1 MSDSFQALARHLA
14 LAVGPLARDFRDAES
29 FRLLMWRLGWDVQG
43 IPPSYAAIADA
54 AAGLVAAADALADDA
69 GAEQV
74 LEVVAAAGEVYRA
87 VGALTVAP
95 TGMDPAALP
104 LLARNLFEYLLA
116 DYLNLQAPK
125 AFSVL
130 ELLGVIR
137 FEAVEAAG
145 SRPAFLRTRFEWE
158 RLPAALS
165 DPASIPATVLGWG
178 TADFD
183 FAKVAELLGELTLAL
198 GLPSSVD
205 RIGTDFADAVQG
217 QATGEPA
224 APLRLGLSVPFFDL
238 PIGGQYAD
246 VGLLLTELPAEGSA
260 RPGLLL
266 VPLLPDGVAVEVELD
281 SRWTFALRA
290 GTDLAT
296 QLGVVVRP
304 GEVALRYPFAPGH
317 PPPSAAYGFSL
328 TFTPETPA
336 VLLGQPDG
344 IRVELA
350 GATLSL
356 GITAHGSTVEVT
368 LAAEPHGLA
377 LVLSGAGLDS
387 FLGQLLGDSET
398 RVELPIGVSWNSR
411 TGLDFR
417 AGAGLELSFEPQL
430 DLGVLRFDRIDL
442 GVSLKAGGG
451 TAPQL
456 DLRGAVALSGAL
468 GPVRYAVDRLGV
480 HLPVTF
486 EPGNAGP
493 FDLDFGMLWPRGI
506 ALSVD
511 AGAVVGGGFLFFD
524 PEKGQYAGGL
534 HLEFEKITL
543 NAVGL
548 LTTHLPDGSRG
559 WSLLVIVQASGF
571 TPIQLG
577 FGFSLTGIGGLL
589 GINRTVSVD
598 VLRAGLRNRTL
609 DSILFSPDDPTPR
622 APQIISTLQSVFPP
636 ATNQYVFGPMAQ
648 ISWGAPLPLLTIELA
663 LILELPAPVRL
674 ILLGRVRAAL
684 PDPDFAIVE
693 INLDVIGVIDFDRS
707 ELSVD
712 ATLFDSRIGQFALSG
727 DMAARVNWGAR
738 PEFALS
744 VGGFHPA
751 YKPPPGF
758 PALRRLAL
766 ALSTGDNPKL
776 RMELYLALT
785 ANTVQAG
792 ARLELYVGVGGFS
805 LEGSLGFDA
814 LIQFSPFRLLAEIRA
829 HLALKRGSRTL
840 MGLDIEVNLTG
851 PGPWVLW
858 GKAKFKIFFF
868 TISLPFRARFGRD
881 EDVPA
886 IEPQD
891 VWPVLRDSLAA
902 DASWSAQ
909 LPPASGR
916 LVVLRDGAGAGEL
929 SAHPLGVLSVSQGLV
944 PLQRTLGLFGSVPPR
959 DFDRFAIVSGH
970 GLAVTGA
977 TTDFFAPAQ
986 FRRMSDPE
994 KLASPAFERMVSGA
1008 RFAPATAIAHGFVQE
1023 TPLDYEQSVILD
1035 VDAPPDGRLDERYTP
1050 AGDVVAALAEH
1061 GPAGTATLRAQGRAK
1076 FAPAETGPAVA
1087 DPVYVVVDRD
1097 TLTPQP
1103 LDGLDGTWS
1112 AAAER
1117 LRAHPDRDELQI
1129 VRKEELTTA

>member
-1 MSDSFQALARHLA
+1 MSDSFQTLARHLA
-14 LAVGPLARDFRDAES
+14 AAVEPLVRGFSDAEE
-29 FRLLMWRLGWDVQG
+29 FRLLMWRLGWEVQG
-43 IPPSYAAIADA
+43 IPPSYAAVGTA
-54 AAGLVAAADALADDA
+54 AAGAVSAAEALADDA
-69 GAEQV
+69 GPEQV
-74 LEVVAAAGEVYRA
+74 LAVIAAAGDVYRA
-87 VGALTVAP
+87 VGALTAAP
-95 TGMDPAALP
+95 TGLDPAALP
-104 LLARNLFEYLLA
+104 ALARNLFELLLA
-116 DYLNLQAPK
+116 DYLNGQVPT
-125 AFSVL
+125 AFNLL

-137 FEAVEAAG
+137 SESVEPAG
-145 SRPAFLRTRFEWE
+145 SRLGFLRTRFEWE
-158 RLPAALS
+158 RLPAALA
-165 DPASIPATVLGWG
+165 DPTSIPATVLGWG

-198 GLPSSVD
+198 GLPSSID
-205 RIGTDFADAVQG
+205 LLDAAFAAAVQG

-224 APLRLGLSVPFFDL
+224 ALLQRGLSVPFFDL
-238 PIGGQYAD
+238 RVAGRYED
-246 VGLLLTELPAEGSA
+246 VGLLLTELPAEGTA
-260 RPGLLL
+260 RPGVLLL
-266 VPLLPDGVAVEVELD
+266 PLLPNGVAVEVELD
-281 SRWTFALRA
+281 SRWTFALKA

-304 GEVALRYPFAPGH
+304 GEVSLRYPFAPGH
-317 PPPSAAYGFSL
+317 PPPTAAFGFSL
-328 TFTPETPA
+328 AFTPDAPA
-336 VLLGQPDG
+336 VLLGRPGD

-350 GATLSL
+350 GATFTF
-356 GITAHGSTVEVT
+356 GVVAHGSAVEVT
-368 LAAEPHGLA
+368 LGAEPKGLA

-387 FLGQLLGDSET
+387 FLGQLLGESES
-398 RVELPIGVSWNSR
+398 RIELPIGVSWNSR

-417 AGAGLELSFEPQL
+417 AGAGLEVSFEPQL
-430 DLGVLRFDRIDL
+430 DLGVVRFDRIKL
-442 GVSLKAGGG
+442 AVSLKAGSG
-451 TAPQL
+451 TTPEL

-468 GPVRYAVDRLGV
+468 GPVKYAVDRLGV
-480 HLPVTF
+480 HLPVKF
-486 EPGNAGP
+486 APGNAGP
-493 FDLDFGMLWPRGI
+493 FDLDFGMLWPQGI

-543 NAVGL
+543 NAIGL

-598 VLRAGLRNRTL
+598 VLRAGVRNRTL

-636 ATNQYVFGPMAQ
+636 ATNQYVFGPMAK
-648 ISWGAPLPLLTIELA
+648 ISWGAPLPLITIELA

-674 ILLGRVRAAL
+674 IILGRVRAAL
-684 PDPDFAIVE
+684 PDPEFAIVE
-693 INLDVIGVIDFDRS
+693 INLDVIGVVDFDRS

-712 ATLFDSRIGQFALSG
+712 ATLFDSRIGQFTLSG
-727 DMAARVNWGAR
+727 DMAARVNWGSR
-738 PEFALS
+738 PEFAMS

-766 ALSTGDNPKL
+766 ALSTGDNPRL
-776 RMELYLALT
+776 RMEMYLALT

-792 ARLELYVGVGGFS
+792 ARLELYVGIGGFS

-814 LIQFSPFRLLAEIRA
+814 LIQFAPFRLLAEIRA

-858 GKAKFKIFFF
+858 GRAKFKIFFF
-868 TISLPFRARFGRD
+868 TISLPFRAKFGRD

-886 IEPQD
+886 IEPQE

-909 LPPASGR
+909 LPPSSGR
-916 LVVLRDGAGAGEL
+916 LVVLRAGSGEL
-929 SAHPLGVLSVSQGLV
+929 SAHPFGSLTVSQGLV

-959 DFDRFAIVSGH
+959 DFDRFTIVSGT
-970 GLAVTGA
+970 GLAAAGP
-977 TTDFFAPAQ
+977 TTQFFAPAQ

-1035 VDAPPDGRLDERYTP
+1035 VEAPPAGRLDERYTP
-1050 AGDVVAALAEH
+1050 AGEVVAALAEH
-1061 GPAGTATLRAQGRAK
+1061 GPAGTAAVRAQGRAK
-1076 FAPAETGPAVA
+1076 FAPPEPGPSVA
-1087 DPVYVVVDRD
+1087 DPAYVVVDRD

-1103 LDGLDGTWS
+1103 LDGLDGTWT
-1112 AAAER
+1112 AAADR
-1117 LRAHPDRDELQI
+1117 LRTHPDRDELQI
-1129 VRKEELTTA
+1129 VRTEELISA